1 MKHAPFLNHWQN
13 LLHWKGW
20 GSFAGFC
27 VRCWKTAVRWSG
39 WKRIFSIPSSLVLT
53 LTAVCIIGLVFVFT
67 RGLAQWIPACFLY
80 TLSTYCLIA
89 LCTKIPSIIRRAKM
103 WLVNHPKTAEFLA
116 NKEKKLTAALYLDQ
130 IINFAYGIFKI
141 VLGILLPS
149 AWIGADGIYNLM
161 QAIIQLFQ
169 ILRRKHPGSLE
180 QQWRSYRD
188 CGGLILLMHLTLT
201 GLVFQM
207 VNWNRAYDQGEIL
220 VIITAVFAFYKII
233 ASFLHIAKDRK
244 HVHPVD
250 SSVRM
255 LNLAQA
261 IFAIF
266 SLQASM
272 LHTFGTGGRWETIL
286 NTVTGC
292 VVCLMVMAMGI
303 YMIRRGNREI
313 RKIQETCH
321 G

>member
-1 MKHAPFLNHWQN
+1 M
-13 LLHWKGW
+13 
-20 GSFAGFC
+20 
-27 VRCWKTAVRWSG
+27 
-39 WKRIFSIPSSLVLT
+39 
-53 LTAVCIIGLVFVFT
+53 
-67 RGLAQWIPACFLY
+67 
-80 TLSTYCLIA
+80 
-89 LCTKIPSIIRRAKM
+89 
-103 WLVNHPKTAEFLA
+103 A
-116 NKEKKLTAALYLDQ
+116 NKEKKLTAALYVDQ

-272 LHTFGTGGRWETIL
+272 LHTFGTGGHWETIL

-313 RKIQETCH
+313 RKIQETCY